1 MEALTASNTQ
11 ATLRSPDRS
20 PQQLA
25 AEKNLEC
32 RSKCRSWR
40 VRGTIAIVLAAFVV
54 CGVANLVLTICSLF
68 MDVPYWTAKR
78 ITSTLEIGLLVV
90 PRMVMVLAS
99 LFCAITF
106 TVSLLWYKEEPM
118 LHLADF
124 MQPVEYPS
132 VDVFLPRYKE
142 DWDLYEPTVQAALA
156 LDYPEDRLVVHVLD
170 DGSRTAPLQTHLEP
184 LMRQHS
190 NLRYVTRPNGSHAKA
205 GNLNNALSQS
215 HNALVV
221 VFDADHR
228 CKPDF
233 LLRTIPHLLSVV
245 DGHRVARLSNQTA
258 FIQTTQVFHNEERLL
273 VRLLDGKHTL
283 FYKLMM
289 PSFSGM
295 GCTFCVGTGY
305 VMQRVALDSIGGYVR
320 DCAVEDVVTAVAMH
334 KGGWRSKFLE
344 CRLTEGLSPETLNEF
359 YTQRE
364 RWVAGSAQLLMYRC
378 SMLTKQLPIKYRLA
392 YLVGAWY
399 WLVMLIFLFLILI
412 RLTMWVVFRSITG
425 TQTTTWVPL
434 LSEYIPI
441 YALFLLLPIM
451 SFETKI
457 TNIIA
462 IFTLFPTYF
471 SVFWGWLCGRIH
483 PDRHT
488 FRVTGSAEAFGDSWP
503 KLAHINLAFIACITL
518 VFCISFI
525 PELHVYKVP
534 LDWMVPSVFV
544 GWSYLV
550 NIPVLFDLGRRV
562 FITCVRATRH
572 LLSFR
577 TSQSFIMA

>member
-1 MEALTASNTQ
+1 MEAPTSPNTQ
-11 ATLRSPDRS
+11 TGLQPADRT

-25 AEKNLEC
+25 AETSLEYNSTC
-32 RSKCRSWR
+32 RSRR
-40 VRGTIAIVLAAFVV
+40 VRWIIAILLIGFAL
-54 CGVANLVLTICSLF
+54 CGITNMVLTFCSLF
-68 MDVPYWTAKR
+68 MDIPYWTVKR
-78 ITSTLEIGLLVV
+78 ISSPLEITLVVV
-90 PRMVMVLAS
+90 PRMVMILAS
-99 LFCAITF
+99 LFCVFTF
-106 TVSLLWYKEEPM
+106 SVSLLWYKDEPT

-124 MQPVEYPS
+124 MQRVEYPS
-132 VDVFLPRYKE
+132 VDIFLPRYKE
-142 DWDLYEPTVQAALA
+142 NWDLYEPTVRAALA

-170 DGSRTAPLQTHLEP
+170 DGSRVAPLLTHLEP

-190 NLRYVTRPNGSHAKA
+190 NLRYITRPNGNDAKA
-205 GNLNNALSQS
+205 GNLNNALGSS
-215 HNALVV
+215 RNTLIV

-228 CKPDF
+228 CQPDF

-245 DGHRVARLSNQTA
+245 DGHRVPWLSNETA
-258 FIQTTQVFHNEERLL
+258 FVQTTQVFYNEGTSL
-273 VRLLDGKHTL
+273 VRLMDGKHSL

-305 VMQRVALDSIGGYVR
+305 VMQRAALESVGGYVC

-334 KGGWRSKFLE
+334 KQGWRSKFLE

-364 RWVAGSAQLLMYRC
+364 RWVAGSAQLLLYHC
-378 SMLTKQLPIKYRLA
+378 CMLTRQLPIKYRLA

-412 RLTMWVVFRSITG
+412 RLTLWVVFRSITG
-425 TQTTTWVPL
+425 VQTATWVPL
-434 LSEYIPI
+434 LSEYVPI
-441 YALFLLLPIM
+441 YAMFLLLPVM
-451 SFETKI
+451 SLEAKI
-457 TNIIA
+457 ANIIA
-462 IFTLFPTYF
+462 IFTLFPTYL
-471 SVFWGWLCGRIH
+471 SVFWGWLRGRIN
-483 PDRHT
+483 PSRHT

-503 KLAHINLAFIACITL
+503 KLAYVNIVFLACITL
-518 VFCISFI
+518 VFFISFI
-525 PELHVYKVP
+525 PALRVYKVP

-550 NIPVLFDLGRRV
+550 NLPVLFDVGRRILV
-562 FITCVRATRH
+562 ICIQATRH

-577 TSQSFIMA
+577 AS